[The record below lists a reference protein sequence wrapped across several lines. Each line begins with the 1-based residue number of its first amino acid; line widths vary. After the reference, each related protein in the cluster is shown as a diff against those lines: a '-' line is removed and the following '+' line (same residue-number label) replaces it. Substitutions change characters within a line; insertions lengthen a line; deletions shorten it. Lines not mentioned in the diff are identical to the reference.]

1 MKKIRNI
8 EIKSNIRTVP
18 NFPKKGVM
26 FRDITTVLS
35 NEKIFKKIINSIA
48 NIAKKKKINKI
59 IGIDSRGFIIAAPI
73 AYKNKLPL
81 ILVRKK
87 GKLPGRTY
95 KIKYALEYG
104 FDALEINK
112 ESINK
117 TDRVMI
123 IDDLIATGGT
133 AIAAAKLVAKT
144 NTKKIEF
151 CFLVELQDLPGVS
164 KIKKMGHNVTAL
176 CTFSES
182 EK

>member
-1 MKKIRNI
+1 
-8 EIKSNIRTVP
+8 
-18 NFPKKGVM
+18 M
-26 FRDITTVLS
+26 FRDITTVLN
-35 NEKIFKKIINSIA
+35 NEKIFQKIINNIA
-48 NIAKKKKINKI
+48 SIAKKKKINKVV
-59 IGIDSRGFIIAAPI
+59 GIDSRGFIFAAPV

-81 ILVRKK
+81 ILVRKQ
-87 GKLPGRTY
+87 GKLPSQTY

-104 FDALEINK
+104 FDTLEINK
-112 ESINK
+112 ESIKK
-117 TDRVMI
+117 TDRIMI

-133 AIAAAKLVAKT
+133 AIATAKLIAKT

-151 CFLVELQDLPGVS
+151 CFLVELKDLPGVS